1 MTFNDEEYK
10 EFSDRVYWLDPND
23 KKKYAPDM
31 KEGTQFKIEG
41 NEYQIVKIQENSKTD
56 GMQAMAVAP
65 LDKNGRVDT
74 SQVVI
79 AYAGTNPNHV
89 AENG

>member
-1 MTFNDEEYK
+1 MTI
-10 EFSDRVYWLDPND
+10 SDKDYQTYSDVVYWLDPNEI
-23 KKKYAPDM
+23 KKYAPDL
-31 KEGTQFKIEG
+31 KEGFIWKEGKQKFKILK
-41 NEYQIVKIQENSKTD
+41 VQENSKTD

-79 AYAGTNPNHV
+79 AYAGTNPSKSCC
-89 AENG
+89 